1 MPSEWASPRIP
12 SPRVGD
18 EIVVAG
24 EFLHTDAP
32 NRVVCWFDPGGF
44 DAYRTTPALPVDTAP
59 GATPKQVAELGG
71 AKGQVARYGSRRL
84 KPKPAA
90 DGVVGGCSPRGGAG
104 ALVTDAR
111 DLTECVTQL
120 VVHHDGCGRSRE
132 CFRVLHDERGL
143 SCHFLVDVDG
153 RVFQTLD
160 VAERAWH
167 ATDANDVSVG
177 VELASLGA
185 FREPRDVETTPF
197 DVSDTDNVKE
207 HRDFKRGVINGQTLV
222 QLNFTDKQYDAL
234 ARLYATLVRRFPKL
248 KLAYPISI
256 QRLSRDTT
264 PFRRRRRRMTGRRSR
279 RARLSTAMFSNGAR
293 TRTST
298 PTSSRTRGGGTSRA
312 RSGTSTCRATS
323 STRARRLIGNASS
336 PRRAP
341 RWRRTARTL
350 FRRETFRAFRF
361 RGNRRD
367 ARGFGRE
374 RSAMMRF
381 GVCLMISERGR
392 VCVVCN
398 MSCEER
404 ALAFAARADE

>member
-71 AKGQVARYGSRRL
+71 AKGEVARFGSRRL
-84 KPKPAA
+84 KPSPA
-90 DGVVGGCSPRGGAG
+90 DGAVGSPPRGGAG
-104 ALVTDAR
+104 ALVTDAF

-143 SCHFLVDVDG
+143 SCHFLVDTDG

-185 FREPRDVETTPF
+185 FREPQDADVTPF
-197 DVSDTDNVKE
+197 DVTDSDNCVE
-207 HRDFKRGVINGQTLV
+207 HRDFKRGRVHGQTLV
-222 QLNFTDKQYDAL
+222 QALFTDKQYDAV
-234 ARLYATLVRRFPKL
+234 ARLYATLLRRFPNL
-248 KLAYPISI
+248 RLAYPIEETHAETRAPAEDWKAF
-256 QRLSRDTT
+256 QRAQNAQNAHVNGAAARDALPNVDTDKLT
-264 PFRRRRRRMTGRRSR
+264 DARRRVFAGALGHFHVQRNKFDPGP
-279 RARLSTAMFSNGAR
+279 AFDWKRLIVE
-293 TRTST
+293 
-298 PTSSRTRGGGTSRA
+298 
-312 RSGTSTCRATS
+312 
-323 STRARRLIGNASS
+323 TRAAM
-336 PRRAP
+336 A
-341 RWRRTARTL
+341 AQ
-350 FRRETFRAFRF
+350 
-361 RGNRRD
+361 D
-367 ARGFGRE
+367 A
-374 RSAMMRF
+374 
-381 GVCLMISERGR
+381 
-392 VCVVCN
+392 
-398 MSCEER
+398 
-404 ALAFAARADE
+404 

>member
-71 AKGQVARYGSRRL
+71 AKGEVARFGSRRL
-84 KPKPAA
+84 KPSPA
-90 DGVVGGCSPRGGAG
+90 DGAVGSPPRGGAG
-104 ALVTDAR
+104 ALVTDAF

-167 ATDANDVSVG
+167 ATDANDVSIG

-185 FREPRDVETTPF
+185 FREPQDLETTPF

-207 HRDFKRGVINGQTLV
+207 HRDFKRGIVNGRLLV

-234 ARLYATLVRRFPKL
+234 ARLYADAVAAVSQVK
-248 KLAYPISI
+248 
-256 QRLSRDTT
+256 
-264 PFRRRRRRMTGRRSR
+264 TGV
-279 RARLSTAMFSNGAR
+279 
-293 TRTST
+293 
-298 PTSSRTRGGGTSRA
+298 P
-312 RSGTSTCRATS
+312 
-323 STRARRLIGNASS
+323 
-336 PRRAP
+336 
-341 RWRRTARTL
+341 
-350 FRRETFRAFRF
+350 
-361 RGNRRD
+361 D
-367 ARGFGRE
+367 
-374 RSAMMRF
+374 
-381 GVCLMISERGR
+381 
-392 VCVVCN
+392 
-398 MSCEER
+398 
-404 ALAFAARADE
+404 

>member
-71 AKGQVARYGSRRL
+71 AKGEVARFGSRRL
-84 KPKPAA
+84 KPSPAA
-90 DGVVGGCSPRGGAG
+90 DGVGSPPRGGAG
-104 ALVTDAR
+104 ALVTDAF

-167 ATDANDVSVG
+167 ATDANDVSIG

-185 FREPRDVETTPF
+185 FREPQDLETTPF

-207 HRDFKRGVINGQTLV
+207 HRDFKRGIVNGRLLV

-234 ARLYATLVRRFPKL
+234 ARLYATLLRRFPKL
-248 KLAYPISI
+248 KLAYPIEESSADDGKKAFATA
-256 QRLSRDTT
+256 LGGDVGVSRDAYPDVDTDKLT
-264 PFRRRRRRMTGRRSR
+264 DARRRDFAGALGHFHVQSNKVDPGPAFDWKRLIAET
-279 RARLSTAMFSNGAR
+279 RAALAANGA
-293 TRTST
+293 
-298 PTSSRTRGGGTSRA
+298 G
-312 RSGTSTCRATS
+312 
-323 STRARRLIGNASS
+323 AS
-336 PRRAP
+336 
-341 RWRRTARTL
+341 
-350 FRRETFRAFRF
+350 
-361 RGNRRD
+361 
-367 ARGFGRE
+367 
-374 RSAMMRF
+374 
-381 GVCLMISERGR
+381 
-392 VCVVCN
+392 
-398 MSCEER
+398 
-404 ALAFAARADE
+404 

>member
-71 AKGQVARYGSRRL
+71 AKGEVARYGSRRL
-84 KPKPAA
+84 RRAA
-90 DGVVGGCSPRGGAG
+90 PPGTAPSPSPPSPLRSPPRGGAG
-104 ALVTDAR
+104 ALVTNAD

-143 SCHFLVDVDG
+143 SCHFLVDTDG

-185 FREPRDVETTPF
+185 FREPQDADVTPF
-197 DVSDTDNVKE
+197 DVTDSDNCVE
-207 HRDFKRGVINGQTLV
+207 HRDFKRGRVHGQTLV
-222 QLNFTDKQYDAL
+222 QALFTDKQYDAV
-234 ARLYATLVRRFPKL
+234 ARLYATLLRRFPNL
-248 KLAYPISI
+248 RLAYPIEETHAETRAPAEDWKAF
-256 QRLSRDTT
+256 QRAQNAQNAHINDAAARDALPNVDTDKLT
-264 PFRRRRRRMTGRRSR
+264 DARRRVFAGALGHFHVQRNKFDPGP
-279 RARLSTAMFSNGAR
+279 AFDWKRLIVE
-293 TRTST
+293 
-298 PTSSRTRGGGTSRA
+298 
-312 RSGTSTCRATS
+312 
-323 STRARRLIGNASS
+323 TRAAM
-336 PRRAP
+336 A
-341 RWRRTARTL
+341 AQ
-350 FRRETFRAFRF
+350 
-361 RGNRRD
+361 D
-367 ARGFGRE
+367 A
-374 RSAMMRF
+374 
-381 GVCLMISERGR
+381 
-392 VCVVCN
+392 
-398 MSCEER
+398 
-404 ALAFAARADE
+404 

>member
-71 AKGQVARYGSRRL
+71 AKGEVVRHGSRRL
-84 KPKPAA
+84 RRRDPGSPGTADPSPPSPLRKP
-90 DGVVGGCSPRGGAG
+90 PRGGAG
-104 ALVTDAR
+104 ALVTDAD
-111 DLTECVTQL
+111 DLTECITQL

-185 FREPRDVETTPF
+185 FREPQDADVTPF
-197 DVSDTDNVKE
+197 DVTDRDNCVE
-207 HRDFKRGVINGQTLV
+207 HRDFKRGRVHGQTLV
-222 QLNFTDKQYDAL
+222 QKIFTDKQYDAV
-234 ARLYATLVRRFPKL
+234 ARLYATLLRRFPRL
-248 KLAYPISI
+248 RLAYPID
-256 QRLSRDTT
+256 REAFPGAAADDWKAFTETDGTFPDVDTDKLT
-264 PFRRRRRRMTGRRSR
+264 DARRRDFAGALGHFHVQRNKFDPGPAFDWKRLVAET
-279 RARLSTAMFSNGAR
+279 RAAMGAA
-293 TRTST
+293 SGADA
-298 PTSSRTRGGGTSRA
+298 SRGGG
-312 RSGTSTCRATS
+312 
-323 STRARRLIGNASS
+323 
-336 PRRAP
+336 P
-341 RWRRTARTL
+341 
-350 FRRETFRAFRF
+350 
-361 RGNRRD
+361 
-367 ARGFGRE
+367 
-374 RSAMMRF
+374 
-381 GVCLMISERGR
+381 
-392 VCVVCN
+392 
-398 MSCEER
+398 
-404 ALAFAARADE
+404 

>member
-90 DGVVGGCSPRGGAG
+90 DGVVGGSPRGGAG

-234 ARLYATLVRRFPKL
+234 ARLYATLLRRFPKL
-248 KLAYPISI
+248 KLAYPISDPASVA
-256 QRLSRDTT
+256 RHGALSTSEATDDWKAFATGEALDGDVLERDAYPDVDTDKLT
-264 PFRRRRRRMTGRRSR
+264 DARRREFAGALGHFHVQSNKFDPGP
-279 RARLSTAMFSNGAR
+279 AFDWKRLIAE
-293 TRTST
+293 
-298 PTSSRTRGGGTSRA
+298 
-312 RSGTSTCRATS
+312 
-323 STRARRLIGNASS
+323 TRA
-336 PRRAP
+336 
-341 RWRRTARTL
+341 
-350 FRRETFRAFRF
+350 
-361 RGNRRD
+361 
-367 ARGFGRE
+367 
-374 RSAMMRF
+374 
-381 GVCLMISERGR
+381 
-392 VCVVCN
+392 
-398 MSCEER
+398 
-404 ALAFAARADE
+404 ALAANGEDAVSS